1 MSEDILKRIVDLRR
15 QDLEKFGPTFGVD
28 IPPSRTRGHV
38 EFLGR
43 AGAILEV
50 KRASPSKGD
59 IAPDLVPGE
68 LAKVYA
74 SAGAQAISVLTER
87 NFFKGSLRDLMEVAA
102 AAPGCAVLRKDFL
115 LEEAEL
121 EVAYRA
127 GADAVLLIARILDD
141 AKLLRMAAF
150 ARELGMEPFI
160 EVRTHDDLRKLA
172 LAAKEGAVVSGVNSR
187 DLSNFKID
195 PLVPAALRSKLPG
208 KAVFESGVK
217 GEEDAAFARS
227 LGFDGILVGEAV
239 AKNPPLAAKL
249 VTAFGSAK
257 ENARGNFWRKFAEL
271 RNGKR
276 GPVVKMCGFTRAEDA
291 LAAKNLG
298 ADLLGFV
305 FAKTKR
311 LTNAEFVRSLR
322 AMPEFSGG
330 YPLFVGV
337 ITEPES
343 EEGKAAISLAKEGI
357 LDAVQFHGIK
367 VPRFT
372 EPLDYACFSAVRIG
386 SEADGELCEELFSQG
401 EPRVLL
407 DAKVEGIPGG
417 TGKRIPPSALR
428 QVAAGKPLWLAGGVS
443 SENVGQIL
451 KDFAPEL
458 VDVSSGIETAPGLK
472 SAQKM
477 EDFFKGMNS

>member
-15 QDLEKFGPTFGVD
+15 RDLQKFGPTFGVD
-28 IPPSRTRGHV
+28 LPSVRTRGHV

-74 SAGAQAISVLTER
+74 TAGAQAISVLTEQ

-141 AKLLRMAAF
+141 AKLLSMAAF

-187 DLSNFKID
+187 DLSNFRID

-249 VTAFGSAK
+249 VQAFGSASG
-257 ENARGNFWRKFAEL
+257 NSRGKFWRQLAEL
-271 RNGKR
+271 RNAKR
-276 GPVVKMCGFTRAEDA
+276 GPLVKMCGFTRTEDA
-291 LAAKNLG
+291 LAAKKLG

-305 FAKTKR
+305 FAKSKR
-311 LTNAEFVRSLR
+311 LTTAEFVRSLR
-322 AMPEFSGG
+322 ALPEFSGAS
-330 YPLFVGV
+330 PLFVGV

-343 EEGKAAISLAKEGI
+343 EEGKTAIELAKAGV
-357 LDAVQFHGIK
+357 LDAVQFHGVK
-367 VPRFT
+367 VPKFT
-372 EPLDYACFSAVRIG
+372 SELGYACFSAVRVG
-386 SEADGELCEELFSQG
+386 SAEDAKLCEELFAQG

-407 DAKVEGIPGG
+407 DAKVEGLAGG
-417 TGKRIPPSALR
+417 TGTRIPPSVLR
-428 QVAAGKPLWLAGGVS
+428 EVSLGKSLWLAGGVS
-443 SENVGQIL
+443 PENIGQIMQ
-451 KDFAPEL
+451 DFAPEF

-477 EDFFKGMNS
+477 EAFFKGMNS